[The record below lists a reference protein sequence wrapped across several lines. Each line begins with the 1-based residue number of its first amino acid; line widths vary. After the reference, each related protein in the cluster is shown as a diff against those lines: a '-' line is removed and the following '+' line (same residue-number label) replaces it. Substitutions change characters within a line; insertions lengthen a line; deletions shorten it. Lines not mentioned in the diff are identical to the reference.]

1 MNVLENSLYLLMSQ
15 AVLFLRQDYLT
26 SRDKQLLKRELNA
39 EVVSCIVKLA
49 LVPEFILII

>member
-39 EVVSCIVKLA
+39 EVVSLSHK
-49 LVPEFILII
+49 F